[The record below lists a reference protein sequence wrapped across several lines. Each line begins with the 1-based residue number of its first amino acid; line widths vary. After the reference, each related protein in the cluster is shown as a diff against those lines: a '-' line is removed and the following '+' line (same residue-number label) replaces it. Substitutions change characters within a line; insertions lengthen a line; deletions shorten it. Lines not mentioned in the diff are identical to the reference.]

1 MALAEDKGPATS
13 SYIGFMCITLSDMFG
28 CSRAALIFALLL
40 TEVITT
46 TVMEITTT
54 MTKAAARELVGIMHI
69 HAAEAVLTTSGSLV
83 LPIIR
88 SPITVCRANM
98 HVLPSVCTYIS
109 VQVTLVWLVVVGQ
122 LPQFDARML

>member
-1 MALAEDKGPATS
+1 MAVAEDIGPVTS
-13 SYIGFMCITLSDMFG
+13 SYIGSMCIVLSATLD

-46 TVMEITTT
+46 TVMEIIPT
-54 MTKAAARELVGIMHI
+54 MTKAAAMELVGIIHV
-69 HAAEAVLTTSGSLV
+69 HAAEAVFITRGSLV
-83 LPIIR
+83 LPIIL
-88 SPITVCRANM
+88 PPTTVCRANM
-98 HVLPSVCTYIS
+98 HVLPSYIS